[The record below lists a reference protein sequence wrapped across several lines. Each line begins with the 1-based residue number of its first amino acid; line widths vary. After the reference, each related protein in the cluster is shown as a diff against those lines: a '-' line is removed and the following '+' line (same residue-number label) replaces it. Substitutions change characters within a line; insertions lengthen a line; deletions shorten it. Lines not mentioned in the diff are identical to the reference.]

1 MTYQYLLPTHPF
13 TMCALSFRVFPDGAV
28 EATLSSDAPK
38 VLGSPPE
45 FGVCFKMDAAFNH
58 VSFLGLGPEET
69 YCDRKQGAKLGVYE
83 NLVLENE
90 TSVIRSDGS
99 ILTSFRLREKSDVEL
114 LKEQIETMKEQ
125 QEVQDGAIADLGEAV
140 SGLAEGSAV

>member
-1 MTYQYLLPTHPF
+1 MKDILLFNDKTTIDLESGSMLDDIKILSATKQDMLAAWDKF
-13 TMCALSFRVFPDGAV
+13 TDFNLKSVQIKNTDGV
-28 EATLSSDAPK
+28 P
-38 VLGSPPE
+38 VG
-45 FGVCFKMDAAFNH
+45 H
-58 VSFLGLGPEET
+58 
-69 YCDRKQGAKLGVYE
+69 YE

-90 TSVIRSDGS
+90 TSVIRPDGS

-114 LKEQIETMKEQ
+114 LKEQIDTMKEQ

>member
-1 MTYQYLLPTHPF
+1 MKDILLFNDKTTIDLESGSVLDDIKILSATKQDMLAVWDKF
-13 TMCALSFRVFPDGAV
+13 TDFNLKSVQIKNTDGV
-28 EATLSSDAPK
+28 P
-38 VLGSPPE
+38 VG
-45 FGVCFKMDAAFNH
+45 H
-58 VSFLGLGPEET
+58 
-69 YCDRKQGAKLGVYE
+69 YE

>member
-1 MTYQYLLPTHPF
+1 MKDILLFNDKTTIDLESGSMLDDIKILSATKQDMLAAWDKF
-13 TMCALSFRVFPDGAV
+13 TDFNLKSVQIKNTDGV
-28 EATLSSDAPK
+28 P
-38 VLGSPPE
+38 VG
-45 FGVCFKMDAAFNH
+45 H
-58 VSFLGLGPEET
+58 
-69 YCDRKQGAKLGVYE
+69 YE

>member
-1 MTYQYLLPTHPF
+1 MKDILLFNDKTTIDLESGSMLDDIKILSATKQDMLAAWNKF
-13 TMCALSFRVFPDGAV
+13 TDFNLKSVQIKNTDGV
-28 EATLSSDAPK
+28 P
-38 VLGSPPE
+38 VG
-45 FGVCFKMDAAFNH
+45 H
-58 VSFLGLGPEET
+58 
-69 YCDRKQGAKLGVYE
+69 YE

>member
-1 MTYQYLLPTHPF
+1 MKDILLFNDKTTIDLESGSVLDDIKILSATKQDMLAVWDKF
-13 TMCALSFRVFPDGAV
+13 TDFNLKSVQIKNTDGV
-28 EATLSSDAPK
+28 P
-38 VLGSPPE
+38 VG
-45 FGVCFKMDAAFNH
+45 H
-58 VSFLGLGPEET
+58 
-69 YCDRKQGAKLGVYE
+69 YE

-99 ILTSFRLREKSDVEL
+99 ILTSFRHREKSDVEL

>member
-1 MTYQYLLPTHPF
+1 MKDILLFNDKTTIDLESGSVLDDIKILSATKQDMLAVWDKF
-13 TMCALSFRVFPDGAV
+13 TDFNLKSVQIKNTDGVPV
-28 EATLSSDAPK
+28 E
-38 VLGSPPE
+38 
-45 FGVCFKMDAAFNH
+45 H
-58 VSFLGLGPEET
+58 
-69 YCDRKQGAKLGVYE
+69 YE

>member
-1 MTYQYLLPTHPF
+1 MKDILLFNDKTTIDLESGSMLDDIKILSATKQDMLAAWDKF
-13 TMCALSFRVFPDGAV
+13 TDFNLKSVQIKNTDGV
-28 EATLSSDAPK
+28 P
-38 VLGSPPE
+38 VG
-45 FGVCFKMDAAFNH
+45 H
-58 VSFLGLGPEET
+58 
-69 YCDRKQGAKLGVYE
+69 YE

-140 SGLAEGSAV
+140 SGLAEGSSV

>member
-1 MTYQYLLPTHPF
+1 MKDILIFNDKTTVDLE
-13 TMCALSFRVFPDGAV
+13 SG
-28 EATLSSDAPK
+28 S
-38 VLGSPPE
+38 VLGDIKILSATKQDMLAAWDK
-45 FGVCFKMDAAFNH
+45 FTDFNLKSVQIKNTDGVPVGH
-58 VSFLGLGPEET
+58 
-69 YCDRKQGAKLGVYE
+69 YE

-90 TSVIRSDGS
+90 TSVIRPDGS

-114 LKEQIETMKEQ
+114 LKEQIDTMKEQ

>member
-1 MTYQYLLPTHPF
+1 MKDILLFNDKTTIDLESGSVLDDIKILSATKQDMLAVWDKF
-13 TMCALSFRVFPDGAV
+13 TDFNLKSVQIKNTDGV
-28 EATLSSDAPK
+28 P
-38 VLGSPPE
+38 VG
-45 FGVCFKMDAAFNH
+45 H
-58 VSFLGLGPEET
+58 
-69 YCDRKQGAKLGVYE
+69 YE

-99 ILTSFRLREKSDVEL
+99 ILTSFWLREKSDVEL

>member
-1 MTYQYLLPTHPF
+1 MKDILLFNDKTTIDLESGSMLDDIKILSATKQDMLAAWDKFTDFNLKSVQIKNTY
-13 TMCALSFRVFPDGAV
+13 
-28 EATLSSDAPK
+28 
-38 VLGSPPE
+38 
-45 FGVCFKMDAAFNH
+45 GVPVGH
-58 VSFLGLGPEET
+58 
-69 YCDRKQGAKLGVYE
+69 YE

>member
-1 MTYQYLLPTHPF
+1 MKDILLFNDKTTIDLESGSMLDDIKILSATKQDMLAVWDKF
-13 TMCALSFRVFPDGAV
+13 TDFNLKSVQIKNTDGV
-28 EATLSSDAPK
+28 P
-38 VLGSPPE
+38 VG
-45 FGVCFKMDAAFNH
+45 H
-58 VSFLGLGPEET
+58 
-69 YCDRKQGAKLGVYE
+69 YE

>member
-1 MTYQYLLPTHPF
+1 MKDILIFNDKTTVDLE
-13 TMCALSFRVFPDGAV
+13 SG
-28 EATLSSDAPK
+28 S
-38 VLGSPPE
+38 VLGDIKILSATKQDMLAAWDK
-45 FGVCFKMDAAFNH
+45 FTDFNLKSVQIKNTDGVPVGH
-58 VSFLGLGPEET
+58 
-69 YCDRKQGAKLGVYE
+69 YE

-114 LKEQIETMKEQ
+114 LKEQIDTMKEQ

>member
-1 MTYQYLLPTHPF
+1 MKDTLLFNDKT
-13 TMCALSFRVFPDGAV
+13 TIDLESGSVLD
-28 EATLSSDAPK
+28 DIK
-38 VLGSPPE
+38 VLSATKQDMLAAWDK
-45 FGVCFKMDAAFNH
+45 FTDFNLKSVQIKNKDGVPVGH
-58 VSFLGLGPEET
+58 
-69 YCDRKQGAKLGVYE
+69 YE

>member
-1 MTYQYLLPTHPF
+1 MKDTLLFNDKT
-13 TMCALSFRVFPDGAV
+13 TIDLESGSVLD
-28 EATLSSDAPK
+28 DIK
-38 VLGSPPE
+38 VLSATKQDMLAAWDK
-45 FGVCFKMDAAFNH
+45 FTDFNLKSVQIKNKDGVPVGH
-58 VSFLGLGPEET
+58 
-69 YCDRKQGAKLGVYE
+69 YE

-114 LKEQIETMKEQ
+114 LKEQIDTMKEQ

>member
-1 MTYQYLLPTHPF
+1 MKDILLFNDKTTIDLESGYMLDDIKILSATKQDMLAAWDKFTDFNLKSVQIKNTY
-13 TMCALSFRVFPDGAV
+13 
-28 EATLSSDAPK
+28 
-38 VLGSPPE
+38 
-45 FGVCFKMDAAFNH
+45 GVPVGH
-58 VSFLGLGPEET
+58 
-69 YCDRKQGAKLGVYE
+69 YE

>member
-1 MTYQYLLPTHPF
+1 MKDILIFNDKTTVDLE
-13 TMCALSFRVFPDGAV
+13 SG
-28 EATLSSDAPK
+28 S
-38 VLGSPPE
+38 VLGDIKILSATKQDMLAAWDK
-45 FGVCFKMDAAFNH
+45 FSDFNLKSVQIKNTDGVPVGH
-58 VSFLGLGPEET
+58 
-69 YCDRKQGAKLGVYE
+69 YE

-90 TSVIRSDGS
+90 TSVIRPDGS

-114 LKEQIETMKEQ
+114 LKEQIDTMKEQ

>member
-1 MTYQYLLPTHPF
+1 MKDILLFNDKTTIDLESGSVLDDIKILSATKQDMLAVWDKF
-13 TMCALSFRVFPDGAV
+13 TDFNLKSVQIKNTDGV
-28 EATLSSDAPK
+28 P
-38 VLGSPPE
+38 VG
-45 FGVCFKMDAAFNH
+45 H
-58 VSFLGLGPEET
+58 
-69 YCDRKQGAKLGVYE
+69 YE

-125 QEVQDGAIADLGEAV
+125 QEVQDGAIADL
-140 SGLAEGSAV
+140 

>member
-1 MTYQYLLPTHPF
+1 MKDILLFNDKT
-13 TMCALSFRVFPDGAV
+13 TIDLESGSVLDDIKILSATKQDMLAVWDKLTDFNLKSVQIKNTDGV
-28 EATLSSDAPK
+28 P
-38 VLGSPPE
+38 VG
-45 FGVCFKMDAAFNH
+45 H
-58 VSFLGLGPEET
+58 
-69 YCDRKQGAKLGVYE
+69 YE

>member
-1 MTYQYLLPTHPF
+1 MKDILIFNDKTTVDLE
-13 TMCALSFRVFPDGAV
+13 SG
-28 EATLSSDAPK
+28 S
-38 VLGSPPE
+38 VLGDIKILSATKQDMLAAWDK
-45 FGVCFKMDAAFNH
+45 FTDFNLKSVQIKNTDGVPVGH
-58 VSFLGLGPEET
+58 
-69 YCDRKQGAKLGVYE
+69 YE

-90 TSVIRSDGS
+90 TSVIRPDGS

>member
-1 MTYQYLLPTHPF
+1 MKDILLFNDKTTIDLESGSVLDDIKILSATKQDMLAVWDKF
-13 TMCALSFRVFPDGAV
+13 TDFNLKSVQIKNTDGV
-28 EATLSSDAPK
+28 P
-38 VLGSPPE
+38 VG
-45 FGVCFKMDAAFNH
+45 H
-58 VSFLGLGPEET
+58 
-69 YCDRKQGAKLGVYE
+69 YE

-99 ILTSFRLREKSDVEL
+99 ILTSFRIKKKSDVEL

>member
-1 MTYQYLLPTHPF
+1 MKDILLFNDKTTIDLESGSMLDDIKILSATKQDMLAAWDKF
-13 TMCALSFRVFPDGAV
+13 TDFNLKSVQIKNTDGV
-28 EATLSSDAPK
+28 P
-38 VLGSPPE
+38 VG
-45 FGVCFKMDAAFNH
+45 H
-58 VSFLGLGPEET
+58 
-69 YCDRKQGAKLGVYE
+69 YE

-114 LKEQIETMKEQ
+114 LKEQIDTMKEQ